1 MLEDFNFE
9 LKDKFLDRL
18 MIPIN
23 DLDGNVV
30 GFTGRII
37 TENPNRPKYL
47 NSPDSNWFKKGNLW
61 FGLNSAKKSIIKHK
75 KVLIVEGNMDVL
87 ACHEL
92 GFPFAIASQGTSFTS
107 FQIQILTRITKTIWL
122 AFDNDNSGKI
132 AAEKFFVE
140 SSRFGLQI
148 WQVIIP
154 DKYKD
159 LDEFLHSDFDL
170 QTKKNEENFRENSL
184 ENSEENTNLSQKL
197 ELTNL
202 QSQKNL
208 EKKMENEFQNRF
220 QNEQDSN
227 ENIEN
232 IEKSINKTINKNSQ
246 KNLQVLPFLD
256 YKLEQISQNWNL
268 ENSYEQNDQINR
280 FLELTIWIKRLEIEQ
295 ILTKLANQ
303 TQFSKKILEEMRNE
317 IVAKNSKFAN
327 QNQPNFEQKL
337 EIDKISQKILQKPKK
352 TQNREIN
359 LAWQNLVSFYVAK
372 KLDLNLVSKM
382 ESIFI
387 LLKNF
392 ISNLEEFENFED
404 YLEQKKDEL
413 LLIYENIKHEEL
425 FVFRSNKII
434 QDFLDKQFFGPLRNP
449 QNSQIF
455 QDENILK
462 HYKIYKRN

>member
-1 MLEDFNFE
+1 MPEIDFEFDF
-9 LKDKFLDRL
+9 KDKFLDRL

-23 DLDGNVV
+23 DLDGNIV

-140 SSRFGLQI
+140 SSRFGLQV

-184 ENSEENTNLSQKL
+184 ENSEENTENSEKL
-197 ELTNL
+197 
-202 QSQKNL
+202 
-208 EKKMENEFQNRF
+208 
-220 QNEQDSN
+220 
-227 ENIEN
+227 
-232 IEKSINKTINKNSQ
+232 INKNSQ

-256 YKLEQISQNWNL
+256 YKLEQINQNWNL

-280 FLELTIWIKRLEIEQ
+280 FLELTIWLKRLETEQ
-295 ILTKLANQ
+295 ILIKLANQ
-303 TQFSKKILEEMRNE
+303 TQFSKKILEEMRSE
-317 IVAKNSKFAN
+317 IVAKNSKFTN
-327 QNQPNFEQKL
+327 QNPPNLEQKL
-337 EIDKISQKILQKPKK
+337 EIDQISQKILQKPKK
-352 TQNREIN
+352 TVNKEIN
-359 LAWQNLVSFYVAK
+359 ISWQKLASLYLTK
-372 KLDLNLVSKM
+372 KLELNLASKM

-387 LLKNF
+387 LLANLLANF
-392 ISNLEEFENFED
+392 SEFET
-404 YLEQKKDEL
+404 LEQYLVANSDL
-413 LLIYENIKHEEL
+413 LT
-425 FVFRSNKII
+425 FVFENLNKENLLFEQNKHKNEIKLFLSNK
-434 QDFLDKQFFGPLRNP
+434 LRLISEPNL
-449 QNSQIF
+449 
-455 QDENILK
+455 LK
-462 HYKIYKRN
+462 HFEIFMRN